1 MSEQAGFTINTEQE
15 VSYTRKERSYLISK
29 RDWNRLSRT
38 IEDLKPQSLTWS
50 NVAWG
55 FLGIGASCLVSWLAG
70 SQAQILVIVGFLSLG
85 VSICAFF
92 ALKSERNHFR
102 SSIERLKEVFN
113 DIESA
118 IVSEPEGT
126 D

>member
-55 FLGIGASCLVSWLAG
+55 FLGIGVSCLVSWFAG
-70 SQAQILVIVGFLSLG
+70 SHALILIIVGFLSLG

-92 ALKSERNHFR
+92 ALKSEGKHYT
-102 SSIERLKEVFN
+102 SSIDRLKEVLI

-118 IVSEPEGT
+118 IVSEPEVT